1 MKLSKLKEN
10 LQKKY
15 KVDTN
20 SKKRLKRV
28 KENLRKNKD
37 EFNTDNLKVIGI
49 TGSVGKSTTA
59 VIVHEYLKSLGYKSV
74 LYSTAKIDS
83 PASIIKPDEACE
95 ISFNTEEEL
104 LNIIEETEAY
114 GADYLVLEINDS
126 TIEKGLIKEIPFTVR
141 ALTTLNP
148 THNLEHYTKEEYV
161 KLKKSFFENIDNNC
175 KCVYGFQGYDKTLLE
190 ELIKLNDCEK
200 MIYTSKHIASVN
212 NVNYN
217 IATCLLE
224 ELNSTLKGLKM
235 LINVNGVSYEL
246 ETKIMMSYNSL
257 NILGAVTILEAL
269 NVFDIKEFQ
278 KCIYNVKIPGRAE
291 VYKTKGRMVVI
302 DAHLPRMLECLYDF
316 KKQGA
321 INRVKVVL
329 GSTGHGFKT
338 WSDRFKTDNYL
349 NQHSLN
355 KKAAMEYIKKYADFA
370 YLTENDNGADNVL
383 DICLELQGYLNGQVP
398 STIIEDREEAI
409 RKAIQESKIG
419 DVIFISGRGN
429 RRLLCNT
436 ATSMKLLKDSE
447 VVKQVFKEMG
457 W

>member
-148 THNLEHYTKEEYV
+148 
-161 KLKKSFFENIDNNC
+161 
-175 KCVYGFQGYDKTLLE
+175 
-190 ELIKLNDCEK
+190 
-200 MIYTSKHIASVN
+200 
-212 NVNYN
+212 
-217 IATCLLE
+217 
-224 ELNSTLKGLKM
+224 
-235 LINVNGVSYEL
+235 
-246 ETKIMMSYNSL
+246 
-257 NILGAVTILEAL
+257 IL
-269 NVFDIKEFQ
+269 
-278 KCIYNVKIPGRAE
+278 
-291 VYKTKGRMVVI
+291 
-302 DAHLPRMLECLYDF
+302 
-316 KKQGA
+316 
-321 INRVKVVL
+321 
-329 GSTGHGFKT
+329 S
-338 WSDRFKTDNYL
+338 
-349 NQHSLN
+349 NQHHMLL
-355 KKAAMEYIKKYADFA
+355 F
-370 YLTENDNGADNVL
+370 
-383 DICLELQGYLNGQVP
+383 LQ
-398 STIIEDREEAI
+398 
-409 RKAIQESKIG
+409 
-419 DVIFISGRGN
+419 
-429 RRLLCNT
+429 
-436 ATSMKLLKDSE
+436 
-447 VVKQVFKEMG
+447 
-457 W
+457 